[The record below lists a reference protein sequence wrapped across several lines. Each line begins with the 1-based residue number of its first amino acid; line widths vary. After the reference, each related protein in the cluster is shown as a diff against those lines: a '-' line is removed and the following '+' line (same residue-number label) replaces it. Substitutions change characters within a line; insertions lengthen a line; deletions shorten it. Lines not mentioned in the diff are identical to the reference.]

1 MINPSEWYR
10 VGGSLIDLKPLDCL
24 PRMFGFAGL
33 VMLVFVV
40 LVAIRILT

>member
-1 MINPSEWYR
+1 MTDPSEWCR
-10 VGGSLIDLKPLDCL
+10 VGGALIDLKPLDCL

-33 VMLVFVV
+33 VMLAFVV